1 MPLQSIDSIPY
12 MEFQKLA
19 RFWHNVFDAKLT
31 VNGFNS
37 NYNFTKIFFNSI
49 SPFSVTLYHPFIF
62 LKNLLRSSPEKNNWP
77 WQSSYPQVPK
87 KTLNSAQSVSPQTP
101 HAGLPRTTVQGCRF
115 WDTYPYSLL
124 ILRILS
130 LSIFTSLIKGKLN
143 NLRFV

>member
-1 MPLQSIDSIPY
+1 MPLQSIPY
-12 MEFQKLA
+12 TAFQKITAFLA
-19 RFWHNVFDAKLT
+19 LFANLLDAKLAA
-31 VNGFNS
+31 NDFNL
-37 NYNFTKIFFNSI
+37 NKCFIKIFFNSI

-62 LKNLLRSSPEKNNWP
+62 SKNLFRSLPEKNNWP

-101 HAGLPRTTVQGCRF
+101 HAGLPRTTVQGCQF
-115 WDTYPYSLL
+115 WGTYPYSLL